1 MIANFNG
8 IFYLILNVL
17 ILLLFTMYVFRILFA
32 PAGLA
37 KEFNMDKSSIF
48 IIRYLGCFALA
59 ALLIG
64 VYILLRPNGPE
75 GTWVYYNFLFLVA
88 LFTLIYDFAYYFK
101 LIDRDI
107 GAKNSK
113 MDLGFSIFLT
123 VASALLITGLS
134 DKIYM

>member
-59 ALLIG
+59 ALFIG
-64 VYILLRPNGPE
+64 VYILFRPNGPE

-134 DKIYM
+134 DKIYI

>member
-64 VYILLRPNGPE
+64 VYILFRPNGPE

-88 LFTLIYDFAYYFK
+88 LVTLIYDFAYYFK

-134 DKIYM
+134 DKIYI

>member
-59 ALLIG
+59 SLFIG
-64 VYILLRPNGPE
+64 VYILFRPNGPE

>member
-59 ALLIG
+59 VLFIG
-64 VYILLRPNGPE
+64 VYILFRPNGPE

>member
-48 IIRYLGCFALA
+48 IIRYLGCIALA
-59 ALLIG
+59 ALFIG
-64 VYILLRPNGPE
+64 VYILFRPNGPE

-101 LIDRDI
+101 LIDKDI
-107 GAKNSK
+107 GDKNSK

>member
-64 VYILLRPNGPE
+64 VYILFRPNGAE

>member
-48 IIRYLGCFALA
+48 IIRYLGCFTLA
-59 ALLIG
+59 SLFIG
-64 VYILLRPNGPE
+64 VYILFRPNGPE